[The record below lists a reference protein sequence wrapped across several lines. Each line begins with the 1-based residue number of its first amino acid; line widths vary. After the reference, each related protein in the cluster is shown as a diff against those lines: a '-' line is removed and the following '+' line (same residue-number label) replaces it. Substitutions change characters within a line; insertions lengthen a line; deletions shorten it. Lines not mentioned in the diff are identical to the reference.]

1 MYFVLFYFT
10 LWYDDSVVMGVKIN
24 KKLIGVRIMQRRK
37 TAGLTQDELAEKVGL
52 SPNHISNIECGKN
65 LPTTKFILQV
75 CNILGETPDY
85 YLLGKIGEDT
95 DEITRLVRQLTPDS
109 QRVLR
114 RLLET
119 FQEEVENN

>member
-1 MYFVLFYFT
+1 
-10 LWYDDSVVMGVKIN
+10 MGVNIN

-37 TAGLTQDELAEKVGL
+37 TAGLTQDQLAEKVGL

-95 DEITRLVRQLTPDS
+95 NEITRLVRQLSPDY

-119 FQEEVENN
+119 FQEEVENNRF

>member
-1 MYFVLFYFT
+1 
-10 LWYDDSVVMGVKIN
+10 MGVKIN

-75 CNILGETPDY
+75 CSILGETPDY
-85 YLLGKIGEDT
+85 YLLGKVGEDT
-95 DEITRLVRQLTPDS
+95 DEITRLVHMAILS
-109 QRVLR
+109 GQRGHNPGPLR
-114 RLLET
+114 AIIGGQPKT
-119 FQEEVENN
+119 

>member
-1 MYFVLFYFT
+1 
-10 LWYDDSVVMGVKIN
+10 MGVKIN

-75 CNILGETPDY
+75 CSILGETPDY
-85 YLLGKIGEDT
+85 YLLGKVGEDT
-95 DEITRLVRQLTPDS
+95 DEITRLVRELTPDLK
-109 QRVLR
+109 RVFDCWVNLTPYQKGIALQ
-114 RLLET
+114 LLEILKGLS
-119 FQEEVENN
+119 EE

>member
-1 MYFVLFYFT
+1 
-10 LWYDDSVVMGVKIN
+10 MGVKIN

-37 TAGLTQDELAEKVGL
+37 TAGLTQDELAEKVDL

-119 FQEEVENN
+119 FQEEVENNRF

>member
-1 MYFVLFYFT
+1 
-10 LWYDDSVVMGVKIN
+10 MGVKIN

-75 CNILGETPDY
+75 CSILGETPDY
-85 YLLGKIGEDT
+85 YLLGKVGEDT
-95 DEITRLVRQLTPDS
+95 DEITRLVRELTPDLK
-109 QRVLR
+109 RVFDCWVNLTPYQKGIALQ
-114 RLLET
+114 LLEILNGLP
-119 FQEEVENN
+119 EE

>member
-1 MYFVLFYFT
+1 
-10 LWYDDSVVMGVKIN
+10 MGVKIN

-75 CNILGETPDY
+75 CSILGETPDY
-85 YLLGKIGEDT
+85 YLIGKIGEDT
-95 DEITRLVRQLTPDS
+95 DEITRLVRQLSPDS

-119 FQEEVENN
+119 FQDEVENNRS

>member
-1 MYFVLFYFT
+1 
-10 LWYDDSVVMGVKIN
+10 MGVKIN

-75 CNILGETPDY
+75 CSILGETPDY
-85 YLLGKIGEDT
+85 YLLGKVGEDT
-95 DEITRLVRQLTPDS
+95 DEITRLVRELTPDLK
-109 QRVLR
+109 RVFDCWVNLTPYQKGIALQ
-114 RLLET
+114 LLEILKGLP
-119 FQEEVENN
+119 EE

>member
-1 MYFVLFYFT
+1 
-10 LWYDDSVVMGVKIN
+10 MGVKIN

-37 TAGLTQDELAEKVGL
+37 TAGLTQDELAEKVDF

-119 FQEEVENN
+119 FQEEVENNRF